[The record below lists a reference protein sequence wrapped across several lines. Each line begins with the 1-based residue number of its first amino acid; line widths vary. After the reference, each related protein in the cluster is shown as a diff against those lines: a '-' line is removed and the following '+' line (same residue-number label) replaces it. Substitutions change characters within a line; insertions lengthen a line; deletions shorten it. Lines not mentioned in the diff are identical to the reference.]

1 MTATEESLATQAK
14 AGDRQAFE
22 ALVRL
27 HKGPL
32 YGFCRRYVGDA
43 DDAYDVVQDAFAAAW
58 TALGRYDPRRP
69 FGAWLRTI
77 ALNKCRDFGRR
88 RTVRRL
94 FLSAFE
100 REEAHRSDPFGAD
113 VAGDGQRDRLE
124 RLDREIAAL
133 PPAYKEALL
142 LTTLGDLS
150 QQDAAA
156 TLGVSVKA
164 LEMRVYRAKR
174 LLAARLGDPDVP
186 PGSDAA

>member
-1 MTATEESLATQAK
+1 MTEPEDILAARAK
-14 AGDRQAFE
+14 AGDQQAFE

-27 HKGPL
+27 HKGSL
-32 YGFCRRYVGDA
+32 YGFCRRYVGDR
-43 DDAYDVVQDAFAAAW
+43 DDAYDVVQDAFASAW
-58 TALGRYDPRRP
+58 TSLGRYDSRRP

-88 RTVRRL
+88 RSVRRL

-100 REEAHRSDPFGAD
+100 REEAQRTPPFGYTAPTD
-113 VAGDGQRDRLE
+113 LQQERLD
-124 RLDREIAAL
+124 RLDREIASL

-142 LTTLGDLS
+142 MTTLGGLS
-150 QQDAAA
+150 QQEAAA

-174 LLAARLGDPDVP
+174 QLAARLGDLGVP
-186 PGSDAA
+186 PGSDAP

>member
-1 MTATEESLATQAK
+1 MTPTEERLATQAK

-27 HKGPL
+27 HKGAL

-43 DDAYDVVQDAFAAAW
+43 DDAYDVVQDAFASAW
-58 TALGRYDPRRP
+58 TGLARYDPRRP

-100 REEAHRSDPFGAD
+100 REEAQRSSPFGKGIL
-113 VAGDGQRDRLE
+113 GDGQRDRLD

-150 QQDAAA
+150 HQEAASA
-156 TLGVSVKA
+156 LGVSVKA

-174 LLAARLGDPDVP
+174 QLAARLGDEDIDV
-186 PGSDAA
+186 